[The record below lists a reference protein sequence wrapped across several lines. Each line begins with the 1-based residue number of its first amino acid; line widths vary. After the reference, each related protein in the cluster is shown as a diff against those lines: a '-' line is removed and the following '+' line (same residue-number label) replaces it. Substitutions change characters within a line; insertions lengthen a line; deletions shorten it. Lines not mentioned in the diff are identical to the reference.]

1 MTDEKLYLKWN
12 DFQDIV
18 KVSFAELRTDTDFTD
33 VTLACEDQSIKV
45 HKVVLSACS
54 PFFKK
59 LFKTHSHPQSLI
71 YMKGMKANSLT
82 AIIDF
87 LYLGEANVFQEE
99 LDSFLALAEELQLEG
114 FEGNSEETFQEHQT
128 ETFNCTEKRTN
139 ESQQQNRPE
148 RRISDVKCEKDAN
161 SEENVPKHLTDTF
174 DHTETGAEV
183 NRKQSLPER
192 RIPDV
197 DVKLENEETIRIYQQ
212 KPKLNSVIKPSTMEK
227 IESMIEKRVDGYYCI
242 NCGHTSKKRD
252 HVKEHVEK
260 HIEGLEYPCNSCN
273 KIMRSSNTLRCH
285 KRRNCT
291 FQNSSQNLNLVFFQD
306 Q

>member
-1 MTDEKLYLKWN
+1 MTGEKLCLKWN

-33 VTLACEDQSIKV
+33 VTLACEDQSIKA

-99 LDSFLALAEELQLEG
+99 LDSFLALAEELQLKGLEG
-114 FEGNSEETFQEHQT
+114 
-128 ETFNCTEKRTN
+128 
-139 ESQQQNRPE
+139 
-148 RRISDVKCEKDAN
+148 N

-183 NRKQSLPER
+183 NRKQNLPER

-197 DVKLENEETIRIYQQ
+197 DVKLENEEKLLQATAIRIYQQ

-227 IESMIEKRVDGYYCI
+227 IESMIEKRVDGYCCI

-252 HVKEHVEK
+252 HMKEHVEK

-273 KIMRSSNTLRCH
+273 KIMRTSKALRAH
-285 KRRNCT
+285 KGT
-291 FQNSSQNLNLVFFQD
+291 MFH
-306 Q
+306 

>member
-1 MTDEKLYLKWN
+1 MTGEKLCLKLN

-33 VTLACEDQSIKV
+33 VTLACEDQSIKA

-99 LDSFLALAEELQLEG
+99 LDSFLALAEELQLKG
-114 FEGNSEETFQEHQT
+114 LEGNSEENILEHSA
-128 ETFNCTEKRTN
+128 ETFNRTEKRKN
-139 ESQQQNRPE
+139 VNQQQNMPE

-161 SEENVPKHLTDTF
+161 LFQGTVMMTN
-174 DHTETGAEV
+174 
-183 NRKQSLPER
+183 
-192 RIPDV
+192 
-197 DVKLENEETIRIYQQ
+197 QQ
-212 KPKLNSVIKPSTMEK
+212 KTKQDSL
-227 IESMIEKRVDGYYCI
+227 IEPAAMARIDTMIEKREGRYNCT
-242 NCGHTSKKRD
+242 NCGHTSKHLFHTR
-252 HVKEHVEK
+252 EHVEK
-260 HIEGLEYPCNSCN
+260 HIEGLEYPCDVCK
-273 KIMRSSNTLRCH
+273 KIMKSSHSFRDH
-285 KRRNCT
+285 KKRYCPFR
-291 FQNSSQNLNLVFFQD
+291 NSSQE
-306 Q
+306 

>member
-1 MTDEKLYLKWN
+1 MTDEKLCLKWN
-12 DFQDIV
+12 DFQNLMQ
-18 KVSFAELRTDTDFTD
+18 VSFGELRADKDFTD
-33 VTLACEDQSIKV
+33 VTLACEDQSIKA
-45 HKVVLSACS
+45 HKVVLSSCS

-59 LFKTHSHPQSLI
+59 LLKTHSHPQPLI
-71 YMKGMKANSLT
+71 YMKGTKASTLA

-99 LDSFLALAEELQLEG
+99 LDNFLSLAEELQLKG
-114 FEGNSEETFQEHQT
+114 FEGISEERFQDHQT
-128 ETFNCTEKRTN
+128 EKKTN
-139 ESQQQNRPE
+139 VSQQQNMPE

-242 NCGHTSKKRD
+242 NCGNTSKKRD
-252 HVKEHVEK
+252 HMKEHVEK